1 MAFICVSWILRYFYP
16 SITDVLV
23 IAKVL
28 RDNIA
33 VMPLPLI
40 AREMLISH
48 QSPSLLRFDNVSA
61 QVKVSIKF
69 DIEKVNF
76 TDATVKVFNY
86 CELHAA

>member
-61 QVKVSIKF
+61 QVKSFDKIRYRKSEFHGCNSKSIQ
-69 DIEKVNF
+69 
-76 TDATVKVFNY
+76 
-86 CELHAA
+86 LL